1 MDATGEEADA
11 APVRKGKKGKKG
23 KPPKLSLLSI
33 PQTKKNGYCFHNRRD
48 KIFDFEVVQG
58 IFTIFPTSNGEEY
71 FGTKRVPQ
79 DMRCLSPRAWERP
92 PVNTGVFPGH
102 VFVNTQ
108 LGRPETTLEG
118 LEPVDFRASQVGPDK
133 GR

>member
-79 DMRCLSPRAWERP
+79 DALSVAARVGAAPGEDGRVSRARVRQHAAGSP
-92 PVNTGVFPGH
+92 
-102 VFVNTQ
+102 
-108 LGRPETTLEG
+108 
-118 LEPVDFRASQVGPDK
+118 
-133 GR
+133 